1 MSIAEQRV
9 VSFIPAWSLA
19 FLQSTGNHYST
30 IYQIAN
36 ILETA
41 MINALVLGSSEAL
54 FIPLRM
60 SLEQPQGNQYQWRYE
75 GLNVC
80 TWTSL
85 ITYR

>member
-1 MSIAEQRV
+1 MAKISGRSI
-9 VSFIPAWSLA
+9 
-19 FLQSTGNHYST
+19 GNHYGT

-36 ILETA
+36 ISETT

-54 FIPLRM
+54 FILLRM
-60 SLEQPQGNQYQWRYE
+60 SLERPQGDQYQWRYE

-85 ITYR
+85 IIHR